1 MSTSVDDLKGLQDE
15 AQQQYLEN
23 ASNLI
28 KTEMEAQEAQMAKQA
43 AEAWAKA
50 Q

>member
-1 MSTSVDDLKGLQDE
+1 MSDVSDLKALQDE
-15 AQQQYLEN
+15 AKQQYIEE
-23 ASNLI
+23 SMNLV

>member
-1 MSTSVDDLKGLQDE
+1 MAETSDLQALQEE
-15 AQQQYLEN
+15 AQQSYLEN
-23 ASNLI
+23 AMNLVQ
-28 KTEMEAQEAQMAKQA
+28 TEMEAQEAQMAKQA